1 MFLAYGFATQDILL
15 DFWAEEELFNARSFP
30 ILIAIGGSV
39 LALLLVL
46 FPPEFEKP
54 GPLVFNIE
62 LFGLI
67 ALMLLY
73 AGLLEQLGFVIATG
87 LFLCAGFLVLGE
99 RRPVRLGLITVALT
113 AGFYFLMTALE
124 IHLPQGTWTGTWT
137 GSWEGS
143 GLEKLG

>member
-124 IHLPQGTWTGTWT
+124 IHLPQGTWTG
-137 GSWEGS
+137 SWEGS
-143 GLEKLG
+143 VLEKLG